1 MTTATRRANL
11 AAWVVPGLG
20 IAWNSFGIFQFMTTT
35 TASVDQLI
43 ATGMTPTQATLYA
56 GLPGWMILAYAIG
69 VFGGLIGSVLLGLRH
84 KAAIAVL
91 AASLAGYLVLYVGDI
106 TQGVFA
112 AFGVQQVVILSLVV
126 IIAVALLLYGLH
138 LRRRG
143 LLG

>member
-1 MTTATRRANL
+1 MTTATHRSNL

-43 ATGMTPTQATLYA
+43 AAGMTPPQATLYA
-56 GLPGWMILAYAIG
+56 GLPGWMILAYAVG
-69 VFGGLIGSVLLGLRH
+69 VFGGLAGSVLLGLRH
-84 KAAIAVL
+84 RSAIAVL
-91 AASLAGYLVLYVGDI
+91 ATSLAGYLVLYIGDI

-112 AFGVQQVVILSLVV
+112 AFGLQQVVILSMVV

-138 LRRRG
+138 LRRRS
-143 LLG
+143 LLA